1 MKKLNKLAAAL
12 LLTGIF
18 SAAAHAD
25 EASVKAALTARY
37 PATQVNAIKTTPIK
51 GVYQVAMGKN
61 LAYVSEDGRYFMFGS
76 LYDMQTQTDLTA
88 NEREQVNKVEWSSL
102 PLKNAIVTV
111 KGNGQRK
118 IAVFTDPDC
127 PYCKQL
133 AKSLDAMDNITVYNF
148 LFPIEGLHPNAAQ
161 KAQNI
166 FCAKDN
172 VKAMD
177 DWFLRGVAA
186 KDKDCKNPIEANVQ
200 LAAALGL
207 SGTPMI
213 IAEDGRLLPGA
224 MPKDRLDVWI
234 NEGASG
240 LAKLD
245 KNTPTAVRAPMPGAA
260 K

>member
-1 MKKLNKLAAAL
+1 MNKLTKLAAAL
-12 LLTGIF
+12 LFAGVF
-18 SAAAHAD
+18 SAAHAD
-25 EASVKAALTARY
+25 EASVKAGLTARY
-37 PATQVNAIKTTPIK
+37 PGTAFSAVKPTPIK

-61 LAYVSEDGRYFMFGS
+61 LAYVSEDGRYFLFGS

-88 NEREQVNKVEWSSL
+88 NEREQVNKVDWSGL

-118 IAVFTDPDC
+118 VAVFTDPDC

-133 AKSLDAMDNITVYNF
+133 AKSLDAMDNITIYNF
-148 LFPIEGLHPNAAQ
+148 LFPIEGLHPDAAQ

-166 FCAKDN
+166 FCSKDN
-172 VKAMD
+172 AKALD
-177 DWFLRGVAA
+177 DWFLRGIAA
-186 KDKDCKNPIEANVQ
+186 KENNCKNPIEANVQ

-224 MPKDRLDVWI
+224 MPKDRLEVWLKDGMAGV
-234 NEGASG
+234 N
-240 LAKLD
+240 KLD
-245 KNTPTAVRAPMPGAA
+245 KGAPTAVRAPMPGAA